1 MTRTSKSTDIEPSG
15 QDDAASERVQKYL
28 SRAGV
33 ASRRAAEELIVA
45 GRVSVNG
52 ETVTSLGTKVTAG
65 VDEVRVDGRLAEPP
79 ELLWYV
85 MLNKP
90 AGVVTTLDDP
100 QGRPTVARYVPD
112 GAPRLF
118 PVGRL
123 DYATT
128 GLLLLTNDGEFAH
141 LLMHPRH
148 HVPKVYRAEVDGV
161 PDAVDVRALREGI
174 DLDDGRTAPAEARVI
189 ERRDT
194 TSVVEIT
201 LREGRKR
208 QVRRMLSAV
217 GHPVRLLTRIAY
229 GPVTLG
235 RLAEGSV
242 RALSEAEVSSLRASA
257 KEAR

>member
-1 MTRTSKSTDIEPSG
+1 MTSPTPTEPS
-15 QDDAASERVQKYL
+15 DATPEKTSAERVQKYL

-33 ASRRAAEELIVA
+33 ASRRAAEELIIA

-52 ETVTSLGTKVTAG
+52 CTVTSLGEKIDPSADRV
-65 VDEVRVDGRLAEPP
+65 EVDGRPVDLPSS
-79 ELLWYV
+79 LWYL

-100 QGRPTVARYVPD
+100 QGRPTVAQYVPD

-123 DYATT
+123 DFGTT

-148 HVPKVYRAEVDGV
+148 HVAKVYQAGVDGV
-161 PDAVDVRALREGI
+161 PDDGDLRALREGI

-189 ERRDT
+189 ARGSGRA
-194 TSVVEIT
+194 SVELT

-208 QVRRMLSAV
+208 QVRRMLSAL
-217 GHPVRLLTRIAY
+217 GHPVRELTRVAY
-229 GPVTLG
+229 GPLALG
-235 RLAEGSV
+235 DLPEGGVRRLTDAEV
-242 RALSEAEVSSLRASA
+242 RALRDSA
-257 KEAR
+257 KGAE